1 MASVQKQTHKTKSR
15 VGCKISSKPL
25 SLHEELCMTDS
36 SGEER
41 GPWWV
46 EEHDPWWVDST
57 AVEVR
62 NTGSPNGS
70 FVFKKEDMK
79 LGWG

>member
-1 MASVQKQTHKTKSR
+1 
-15 VGCKISSKPL
+15 
-25 SLHEELCMTDS
+25 MTDS

-41 GPWWV
+41 GLWWV
-46 EEHDPWWVDST
+46 EEHDPWWVDGT

-62 NTGSPNGS
+62 NTGSPDGP

-79 LGWG
+79 LG